1 LCYKNFGGANRLNL
15 ITKKNIEETSVVPVP
30 EFSTSK
36 VPVPE
41 FPTSKSVE
49 LEMEKEMVNLYQ
61 SINSLRSGT
70 QKNKVI
76 QFMSTDEKE
85 GTSTIV
91 MEFAKVAA
99 LKYSKSVLLLDADL
113 RKLDQQQPFFNIKL
127 EHSLEETI
135 RAGDSVD
142 KALYQI
148 ANSSLFLSRLFK
160 DSGSVQQFL
169 DPSGIDGLLEKLKK
183 RFDFIFIDSPPENV
197 YSVGL
202 ATSTSV
208 NGVVLV
214 MDAEKSCLDSAKN
227 ITEKITNNGGKLL
240 GVVVNK
246 QRNYIPKFISNRI

>member
-1 LCYKNFGGANRLNL
+1 M
-15 ITKKNIEETSVVPVP
+15 PVL
-30 EFSTSK
+30 
-36 VPVPE
+36 E

-49 LEMEKEMVNLYQ
+49 LEIEEEMIALYQ
-61 SINSLRSGT
+61 SINSLRSST

-76 QFMSTDEKE
+76 QFMSTDGEQ

-91 MEFAKVAA
+91 LELARVAA
-99 LKYSKSVLLLDADL
+99 LKYTKSVLLLDADL
-113 RKLDQQQPFFNIKL
+113 RKLDQEPFNITL

-135 RAGDSVD
+135 RAGDPVD

-160 DSGSVQQFL
+160 GSGSIRQFL
-169 DPSGIDGLLEKLKK
+169 DPSGIDDLLEKLRT

-197 YSVGL
+197 FSIGL

-214 MDAEKSCLDSAKN
+214 LDAEKTCLDEAKN
-227 ITEKITNNGGKLL
+227 ITDKITNNGGKVL

-246 QRNYIPKFISNRI
+246 QRNHIPEFISKRI

>member
-1 LCYKNFGGANRLNL
+1 
-15 ITKKNIEETSVVPVP
+15 VPVL
-30 EFSTSK
+30 
-36 VPVPE
+36 E

-49 LEMEKEMVNLYQ
+49 LEMEEEMIALYQ
-61 SINSLRSGT
+61 SINSLRSST

-76 QFMSTDEKE
+76 QFMSTDGEQ

-91 MEFAKVAA
+91 LELARVAA
-99 LKYSKSVLLLDADL
+99 LKYTKSVLLLDADL
-113 RKLDQQQPFFNIKL
+113 RKLDQEPFNITL

-135 RAGDSVD
+135 RAGDPVD

-160 DSGSVQQFL
+160 GSGSIRQFL
-169 DPSGIDGLLEKLKK
+169 DPSGIDDLLEKLRT

-197 YSVGL
+197 FSIGL

-208 NGVVLV
+208 NGVILVL
-214 MDAEKSCLDSAKN
+214 DAEKTCLDEAKN
-227 ITEKITNNGGKLL
+227 ITDKITKNGGKVL

-246 QRNYIPKFISNRI
+246 QRNHIPEFISKRI